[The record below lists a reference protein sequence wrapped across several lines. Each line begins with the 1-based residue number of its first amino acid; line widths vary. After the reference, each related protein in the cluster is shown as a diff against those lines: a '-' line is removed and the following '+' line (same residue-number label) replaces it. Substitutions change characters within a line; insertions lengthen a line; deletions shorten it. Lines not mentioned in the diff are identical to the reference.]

1 MKKSYKKQILDYN
14 VKKFNLMIKTNLV
27 MFFSIKTLTQTDQ
40 NIALQINLI
49 NNAKK
54 IIKDL

>member
-1 MKKSYKKQILDYN
+1 MKKSYKKQILDHN
-14 VKKFNLMIKTNLV
+14 VKKFNLMIKTYLA

-49 NNAKK
+49 NNPKK